1 MNILIRRT
9 PRARARAWQRR
20 SSWAA
25 ASLLLALATPRLGQ
39 AAAADFGDV
48 ATAVPVRVLLVA
60 ELGQEPT
67 LSARIASWFEPSR
80 FEVSVRAVE
89 RLEPARILAPVG
101 AGNLEVWVAPRT
113 GLGVRIYFATS
124 GGAGR
129 GPTFLVRDLPL
140 PQGLD
145 EMGAERLAEVLHLS
159 AVALLEGRAQSER
172 RDVEQGLREQSSPT
186 SAPSAAAE
194 PIPTAASKPS
204 IRAPVLAPPRGVV
217 APAVQPRSRPM
228 GRVRPIVGYA
238 ASARGDEGVAH
249 GPRIGGYLAFG
260 PTLAFHALAQL
271 ALPRSREYGAVTVR
285 FDGFELALAPVLRRP
300 FTTALL
306 AEAWLGPMLD
316 VVRFQPRSD
325 SPTAAP
331 GASGVDVRAGL
342 DGGVAFVI
350 EGSSLSLALSL
361 HAAVLGPPSDYN
373 LVADGVRHR
382 LAASSP
388 LVTGLAAELRF

>member
-1 MNILIRRT
+1 MNIRIRRT
-9 PRARARAWQRR
+9 PRARAHAWQRR
-20 SSWAA
+20 SRWAA
-25 ASLLLALATPRLGQ
+25 ASLLLALATPTLAQG
-39 AAAADFGDV
+39 AAAAFGEV

-60 ELGQEPT
+60 ELGREPT
-67 LSARIASWFEPSR
+67 LPARIASWFEPSR
-80 FEVSVRAVE
+80 FDVSVRAVE
-89 RLEPARILAPVG
+89 RLEAARILAPVG

-113 GLGVRIYFATS
+113 GVGVRLYFAAS

-129 GPTFLVRDLPL
+129 APTFLVRDLPL

-159 AVALLEGRAQSER
+159 AVALLEGHAQSER
-172 RDVEQGLREQSSPT
+172 RDVEQGLREQSGPT
-186 SAPSAAAE
+186 AARNAATEPSA
-194 PIPTAASKPS
+194 TAASKPS
-204 IRAPVLAPPRGVV
+204 IRTPASSPPRGAV
-217 APAVQPRSRPM
+217 PSAVQPRGRSI
-228 GRVRPIVGYA
+228 GRVRPILGYA

-249 GPRIGGYLAFG
+249 GPRIGGYVAFAPSLA
-260 PTLAFHALAQL
+260 LHALAQL
-271 ALPRSREYGAVTVR
+271 DLPRSREYGAVAVR
-285 FDGFELALAPVLRRP
+285 FDGFELTLAPVLRRP

-316 VVRFQPRSD
+316 VVRFQPRSG

-361 HAAVLGPPSDYN
+361 HAALLGPASDYN
-373 LVADGVRHR
+373 LVADGVRQR
-382 LAASSP
+382 LAASPP
-388 LVTGLAAELRF
+388 LVTRLAAELRF